1 MADRKIKARA
11 NARPAATHKTINQP
25 DDALVVAPQIKNRCT
40 MTKAAVAVMVVKKE
54 ARAREAWAKNAKELS
69 SSFCFY
75 DGGRAITIFFLS

>member
-1 MADRKIKARA
+1 
-11 NARPAATHKTINQP
+11 
-25 DDALVVAPQIKNRCT
+25 